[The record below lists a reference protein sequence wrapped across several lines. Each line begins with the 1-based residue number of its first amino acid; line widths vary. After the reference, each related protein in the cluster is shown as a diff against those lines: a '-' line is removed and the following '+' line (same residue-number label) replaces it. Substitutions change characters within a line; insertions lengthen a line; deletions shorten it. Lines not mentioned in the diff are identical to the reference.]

1 MDSCTYIL
9 LGYGVSNIQ
18 IKKHISS
25 NTRVVNKK
33 DISKKYAYHKIRV
46 TLNGVRTDLS
56 PIGSRSG
63 PVHPHTKEKY
73 ESN

>member
-33 DISKKYAYHKIRV
+33 RHTKKIRVPQIRV